1 MAAHPNPTQDSIL
14 REACPARHTS
24 ARSETVTTHP
34 ASDER
39 SLPEANSSLQRR
51 TLKIETVGDFARR
64 KVKPLIRLTG
74 RWLEKAGFKPG
85 HRVQVSHSKSGELML
100 QFQETPPE
108 DQTNHR

>member
-24 ARSETVTTHP
+24 VRSETVATHP
-34 ASDER
+34 TTDAT
-39 SLPEANSSLQRR
+39 LLQEANSSLQRR

-85 HRVQVSHSKSGELML
+85 HRVQVSHSKSGELVL
-100 QFQETPPE
+100 QFQETPLE
-108 DQTNHR
+108 HQSEHH